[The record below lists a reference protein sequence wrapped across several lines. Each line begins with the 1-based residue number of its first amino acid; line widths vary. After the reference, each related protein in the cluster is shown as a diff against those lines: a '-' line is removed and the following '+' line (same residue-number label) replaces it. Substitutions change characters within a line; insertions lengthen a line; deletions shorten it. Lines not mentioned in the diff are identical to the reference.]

1 MRVVVSFFRRDRS
14 PMAATQGDC
23 KVSEGWKSRT
33 TDYRQFP
40 AESELLSYSTGAILA
55 LHWGTLHRTIRT
67 KDAAIAGFGAE
78 QRLTANAF
86 VKELAGVSWHRFA
99 FWAKP
104 QTGHTNTDSRI
115 SSLIQGCGRLE
126 DLI

>member
-1 MRVVVSFFRRDRS
+1 MV
-14 PMAATQGDC
+14 AATEGDC

>member
-1 MRVVVSFFRRDRS
+1 MV
-14 PMAATQGDC
+14 AATEGDC

-67 KDAAIAGFGAE
+67 KNAAIAGFGAK

-86 VKELAGVSWHRFA
+86 VEELAGIDWHHFA
-99 FWAKP
+99 LGEAANGAHQHGFQKNL
-104 QTGHTNTDSRI
+104 THR
-115 SSLIQGCGRLE
+115 
-126 DLI
+126 